1 MSVVVALKMEGRL
14 AGAIV
19 TDLSRGRGRDDEE
32 RGRGVGC
39 RKSGIYFSE
48 PQAALGGAR
57 PAILEIQFCGEPR
70 QGWAMSGRCGAVAG
84 SWRRYSWSYTQPRFC
99 RMRDPGSRQLH
110 ASPIAA

>member
-1 MSVVVALKMEGRL
+1 MSVLVALKMEGRL
-14 AGAIV
+14 EGAIV
-19 TDLSRGRGRDDEE
+19 TDLSRGGRDDEE

-70 QGWAMSGRCGAVAG
+70 QGWAIGSRCGAAAAG
-84 SWRRYSWSYTQPRFC
+84 W
-99 RMRDPGSRQLH
+99 
-110 ASPIAA
+110 